1 MARMTL
7 KAARV
12 NKGYTQEQAAELLR
26 VSKDVVSNWERFIT
40 YPDVKDVK
48 KIEQV
53 YDVSYN
59 DIIFLPEDSALS
71 VNSVE

>member
-1 MARMTL
+1 MPKMTL

-12 NKGYTQEQAAELLR
+12 NKGYTQEQAAELLE
-26 VSKDVVSNWERFIT
+26 VSKDIVSNWERFIT

-48 KIEQV
+48 KIEKV

-71 VNSVE
+71 VK

>member
-71 VNSVE
+71 VNSAE

>member
-71 VNSVE
+71 VSSAE

>member
-12 NKGYTQEQAAELLR
+12 NKGYTQEQAAELLN

-40 YPDVKDVK
+40 YPDVKDVR

-71 VNSVE
+71 VNSAE